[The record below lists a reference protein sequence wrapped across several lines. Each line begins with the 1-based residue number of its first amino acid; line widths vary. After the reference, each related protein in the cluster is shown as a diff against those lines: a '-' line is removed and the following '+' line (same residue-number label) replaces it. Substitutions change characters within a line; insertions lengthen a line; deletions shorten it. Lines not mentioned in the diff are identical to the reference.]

1 VVEYRRQARIETHNG
16 TSADLD
22 TLASSL
28 LDHRTLSVVEYRRQA
43 RIETTPMFHVK
54 HPLVH
59 SSTYRAATPSLHP
72 SPVHAEWKPP
82 VRQARPMP
90 FMYILECSDRS
101 LYVGSTWD
109 LDRRLAQHN
118 DGEGA
123 EYTRNRL
130 PVRLLYF
137 EEYDR
142 VEDAFLR
149 EKQVQRWGRAKR
161 LALVKGELGKLRPL
175 SKKTKWSERD

>member
-1 VVEYRRQARIETHNG
+1 
-16 TSADLD
+16 
-22 TLASSL
+22 
-28 LDHRTLSVVEYRRQA
+28 
-43 RIETTPMFHVK
+43 
-54 HPLVH
+54 
-59 SSTYRAATPSLHP
+59 
-72 SPVHAEWKPP
+72 
-82 VRQARPMP
+82 MP
-90 FMYILECSDRS
+90 YMYILECSDRS

-123 EYTRNRL
+123 EYTRTRL
-130 PVRLLYF
+130 PVRLLYR

-175 SKKTKWSERD
+175 SKKRNWGTGN